1 MIVKC
6 FRADNLFSD
15 KGFILQG
22 TVVTYILPKKSFM
35 DFSIYM
41 FNLMLPSASVNYRK
55 SLSEERDYNGVN

>member
-6 FRADNLFSD
+6 FRADDLFSD

-41 FNLMLPSASVNYRK
+41 FNLMLSSAVK
-55 SLSEERDYNGVN
+55 KLLSRGIN